1 MGNQLRDSLAGRGER
16 REKEREDWGVKEER
30 GGEREKKKK
39 NRRGDQQKLE
49 EAGLEEGVM
58 KGDGDC
64 LFIVGA
70 GILSGSDWVFPFRP
84 AWSL

>member
-39 NRRGDQQKLE
+39 KTE
-49 EAGLEEGVM
+49 EET
-58 KGDGDC
+58 
-64 LFIVGA
+64 
-70 GILSGSDWVFPFRP
+70 SRS
-84 AWSL
+84 